1 MPFESP
7 LSRKEF
13 LKGMILAAGASVVS
27 ARPIG
32 AQQSQPPAPT
42 GAEITLDDLKSF
54 EKVAGIEF
62 TEDERKLILTSV
74 RDARKGFVNVR
85 KLPIEYSTLPPTPF
99 FPEPPKQLPA
109 DIKVSVQ
116 ALRGLEKPTTDEDL
130 AYSSVRQLSLLV
142 KSKKVSPVELT
153 KLYLDRYRKYGEK
166 LLCLVTLTDDLA
178 MKQAK
183 QAEDEIMAGKY
194 RGPLHGLPY
203 GIKDLFAVAGYPCT
217 WGADPYKNQKFDYD
231 AGVVEKLNQ
240 AGAICLAKTS
250 LGALAQGDVWFA
262 GRTKNPWNPAQG
274 SSGSSAGSACS
285 AAAGL
290 AAFTIGTETLGSI
303 VSPSTQC
310 RVTGLRPT
318 FGRVSRY
325 GAMAVSWT
333 MDKVGPL
340 CRSAEDCAIVF
351 GSITGA
357 DPRDECTVNRPYHW
371 PAKIDVTKL
380 KIGYLIDPT
389 ADPKDRSPIEKSP
402 ALQLLQKMGAKLDPI
417 KFEALQDGVDAILG
431 VEAAAAFDAF
441 TLGPEIHEL
450 KNSSWPQTYRANR
463 YVPAVEY
470 LEAQRGRRLMMRQF
484 AAALAPFD
492 LFVAT
497 GVGGYS
503 LFLTNLTG
511 HPQVL
516 VPLPPS
522 DTGGSRAFSLVGHLY
537 DEERILGLAS
547 LMQAQLDTS
556 YVKHRPDL
564 GKD

>member
-32 AQQSQPPAPT
+32 AQQSQPPAQT
-42 GAEITLDDLKSF
+42 GTEITLEDLKSF

-62 TEDERKLILTSV
+62 TEDERKQILASV
-74 RDARKGFVNVR
+74 RSARNGFANVR
-85 KLPIEYSTLPPTPF
+85 KQPIDYTTLPPTPF
-99 FPEPPKQLPA
+99 FPEPPT
-109 DIKVSVQ
+109 VQ
-116 ALRGLEKPTTDEDL
+116 APSGRVQAPPLKGLKKPTSDEDL
-130 AYSSVRQLSLLV
+130 AYSSVRALALMV
-142 KSKKVSPVELT
+142 KSKQISPVELT

-178 MKQAK
+178 IRQAK

-194 RGPLHGLPY
+194 RGPLHGIPY

-217 WGADPYKNQKFDYD
+217 WGAEPYRNQKFDYN
-231 AGVVEKLNQ
+231 AGVVDRLNQ

-250 LGALAQGDVWFA
+250 LGALAQGDVWFG

-303 VSPSTQC
+303 VSPSFQC

-351 GSITGA
+351 GSIIGA
-357 DPRDECTVNRPYHW
+357 DPRDECIVNRPYNW
-371 PAKIDVTKL
+371 PVKLDVSKL
-380 KIGYLIDPT
+380 KIGYLLNANEDPM
-389 ADPKDRSPIEKSP
+389 DRSRLERDP
-402 ALQLLQKMGAKLDPI
+402 ALKLLVSMGAKLEPI
-417 KFEALQDGVDAILG
+417 KFEPLQDGVNVILG

-441 TLGPEIHEL
+441 TLSDQIDEL
-450 KNSSWPQTYRANR
+450 KNSAWPNTYRSNR

-470 LEAQRGRRLMMRQF
+470 LEAQRARTLMMRQF
-484 AAALAPFD
+484 GAAMDPFD
-492 LFVAT
+492 MVIAGGT
-497 GVGGYS
+497 GGYT

-516 VPLPPS
+516 VPLPP
-522 DTGGSRAFSLVGHLY
+522 TEAGAGRAFSLIGHLY
-537 DEERILGLAS
+537 DEERILALANR
-547 LMQAQLDTS
+547 MQAQLDTS
-556 YVKHRPDL
+556 YAKHRPDL
-564 GKD
+564 SKL